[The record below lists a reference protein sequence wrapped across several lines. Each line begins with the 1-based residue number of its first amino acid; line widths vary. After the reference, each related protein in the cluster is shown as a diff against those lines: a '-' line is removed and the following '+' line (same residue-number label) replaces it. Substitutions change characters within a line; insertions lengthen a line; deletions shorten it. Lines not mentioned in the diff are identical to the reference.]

1 LEGDIDTAAS
11 RGLAATGSTR
21 RSKIDQALETHRTYA
36 APIDKLPETQ
46 GAPSESRVE
55 ADWEQ
60 PLSHAYKAINLAGI
74 ALPLLALAIAIAL
87 LWNRM
92 VGLTEIAILAV
103 GYLATGLGVTV
114 GFHRLFTHRSF
125 QTSRAVRY
133 TFAILG
139 QMAVEGDVLTWVAD
153 HRKHHQFSDRQG
165 DPHSPH
171 ADFGEGPI
179 ESLKG
184 LWHAHTGWLFSRVG
198 RADRQKYAKDLMA
211 DRGLRKIAQ
220 MFLPLVIVSL
230 LLPAAVGW
238 LLLGGWYGFVA
249 GLVWGGGIRIFL
261 LHHVTFSIN
270 SICHIWGRR
279 RFASGDESRNVW
291 WLAWL
296 SFGESWHNN
305 HHAFPAS
312 AFHGLRSREIDPGGW
327 IIRCLERSGL
337 AWRVVRID
345 IQKQSARLLPPT

>member
-1 LEGDIDTAAS
+1 
-11 RGLAATGSTR
+11 
-21 RSKIDQALETHRTYA
+21 
-36 APIDKLPETQ
+36 
-46 GAPSESRVE
+46 VE
-55 ADWEQ
+55 DWKQ
-60 PLSHAYKAINLAGI
+60 PLGGVYKAINLAGI
-74 ALPLLALAIAIAL
+74 TLPLLGLVLAVSL

-92 VGLTEIAILAV
+92 VGFTEIAILAV

-153 HRKHHQFSDRQG
+153 HRKHHRYSDRAG

-171 ADFGEGPI
+171 VDFGDGPI
-179 ESLKG
+179 ESIKG
-184 LWHAHTGWLFSRVG
+184 LWHAHTGWLFSHVE
-198 RADRQKYAKDLMA
+198 RANREKYAKDLMA
-211 DRGLRKIAQ
+211 DTGLRAIAD
-220 MFLPLVIVSL
+220 MFLPLVLVSL
-230 LLPAAVGW
+230 LLPALAGW
-238 LLLGGWYGFVA
+238 LLLGGWYGFLA
-249 GLVWGGGIRIFL
+249 GLVWGGGVRIFL

-270 SICHIWGRR
+270 SICHMWGRR

-291 WLAWL
+291 WLSWL

-305 HHAFPAS
+305 HHAFPSS
-312 AFHGLRSREIDPGGW
+312 AFHGLRRGEIDPGGW
-327 IIRCLERSGL
+327 VIRALERCGL

-345 IQKQSARLLPPT
+345 GRRQDGKLLRAQPRRTESSTERA